1 MQTEAS
7 ITINAPAE
15 KVFAFLSDIRRQ
27 PEWVGA
33 VQEVTDL
40 PDGPVGRGT
49 TFRLHL
55 ALMGQ
60 TARARQEITSFEP
73 NREIVQST
81 TSGPIPA
88 TISIVLT
95 PQGDS
100 TLVRNVTETD
110 LSSLSRL
117 LRPIATR
124 TIRQQLDNDLETLKR
139 ILEG

>member
-15 KVFAFLSDIRRQ
+15 KVFAFLSDISRQ

-40 PDGPVGRGT
+40 PDGPVGLGT

-60 TARARQEITSFEP
+60 TARARQEITRFEP

-88 TISIVLT
+88 TISIFLT
-95 PQGDS
+95 SQGDA
-100 TLVRNVTETD
+100 TLVLNVTETD

-124 TIRQQLDNDLETLKR
+124 TIRQQLDNDLQTLKR

>member
-1 MQTEAS
+1 VQTEAS

-33 VQEVTDL
+33 VQEVTDVSE
-40 PDGPVGRGT
+40 GPVG
-49 TFRLHL
+49 FRLHL

-60 TARARQEITSFEP
+60 TARARQEITRFEP

-88 TISIVLT
+88 TISIFLT
-95 PQGDS
+95 DQGDS

-124 TIRQQLDNDLETLKR
+124 TIRQQLDNDLQTLKR
-139 ILEG
+139 ILES